1 MTSTTKNSTSAVDNG
16 GGSDAWDS
24 LTGIVSGDSGN
35 AAGVSINNSETNYI
49 KVYFGLTTSDIP
61 SGSTIDGIQFAA
73 HVDGDSNYV
82 QDVHVYL
89 VKAGTVQ
96 TGGTNKAN
104 AARWKNGF
112 SGTTQTY
119 GANASVSSTWG
130 VTVTDSDLRSASF
143 GIAIS
148 ATGESGDSAWVD
160 YVALTVWYTAP
171 AGGRYFVQA
180 HLNGLSC
187 AGPKNFNPLA

>member
-1 MTSTTKNSTSAVDNG
+1 MSSVTKNSTSAVDNG
-16 GGSDAWDS
+16 GGSDAWDN

-35 AAGVSINNSETNYI
+35 AAEASINNPATNYI

-61 SGSTIDGIQFAA
+61 SGSTIDGIQFAC
-73 HVDGDSNYV
+73 HVDGDSNSV
-82 QDVHVYL
+82 QDVYVYL

-104 AARWKNGF
+104 GAKWKNGI

-130 VTVTDSDLRSASF
+130 VNVTDSDVRNASF

-148 ATGESGDSAWVD
+148 ATGDSGDSAWVD

-171 AGGRYFVQA
+171 SGGRMFAVSR
-180 HLNGLSC
+180 LDGLGT
-187 AGPKNFNPLA
+187 AGPKQSNQLD